1 MRLDRH
7 VAGLLV
13 LVALGLAVAG
23 CGRRAP
29 LDTPYQAAVEERR
42 QALENQDDVIPPEPE
57 PPIHDKPFFLDPLI

>member
-57 PPIHDKPFFLDPLI
+57 PPIQDKPFFLDPLI